1 MNELPSLNRADPNL
15 TVKAAE
21 PISPQVCS
29 EKSVAGGG
37 CLSTNLPLVVWLEG
51 EVVEVL

>member
-21 PISPQVCS
+21 PISPQVCR
-29 EKSVAGGG
+29 EKSLGGA